1 MAWKELTAEYSTYL
15 SVRAA
20 LVKDAS
26 KLNATGDDATI
37 AAANGEIAAAD
48 RFMLNRLLLDVASS
62 LDSLAFSYRK
72 IYEMSEAREKRATG
86 RS

>member
-1 MAWKELTAEYSTYL
+1 MAWKKLTEEWDQYLQHRAELTKPGTQA
-15 SVRAA
+15 RAA
-20 LVKDAS
+20 APAS
-26 KLNATGDDATI
+26 EVERI
-37 AAANGEIAAAD
+37 D

-72 IYEMSEAREKRATG
+72 IYEMAEAREKRAGAG